1 MSPRILLA
9 CLFLLTACGPAPA
22 PDPATRA
29 APGSAEVASAA
40 AAVPRDAGALR
51 EAATRALAEQRIYA
65 PAGDNAIEHY
75 LALRELSPGDDA
87 VQLALLELL
96 PYPVIAGEQAIG
108 RGEFGEARR
117 LIDLVGR
124 ADPRAPAL
132 SRLRDALA
140 GAEADEARRVVA
152 LVEAEKQRELDA
164 ARAVA
169 EAMGDAPDAPSSAA
183 ASAASAAPPGDR
195 PAVPAVGPVADGA
208 RPPADAPTAA
218 ASMPAAAR
226 ATPPAIAA
234 APAAPAPPRPPANAP
249 PAAPRVASA
258 PPPRYPALALR
269 RRIEG
274 EVTLVFT
281 IRADG
286 TVDAP
291 RVVAA
296 SPSGVFEE
304 AALAAIQ
311 RWRFEPVARPV
322 ESRQVLRFRLPGRP
336 GA

>member
-9 CLFLLTACGPAPA
+9 CLFLLTACGPAPG
-22 PDPATRA
+22 PDPAARA
-29 APGSAEVASAA
+29 APGSAGVASTAA
-40 AAVPRDAGALR
+40 VVPRDAGALR

-75 LALRELSPGDDA
+75 LALRELSPGDEA

-96 PYPVIAGEQAIG
+96 PYPVIASEQAIG
-108 RGEFGEARR
+108 RGELGEARR

-152 LVEAEKQRELDA
+152 LAEAEKQRELDA
-164 ARAVA
+164 ARAAA
-169 EAMGDAPDAPSSAA
+169 EAMGDAPEAPSSPAE
-183 ASAASAAPPGDR
+183 SAASASPPGDR
-195 PAVPAVGPVADGA
+195 PALPAVGPVAGSA

-218 ASMPAAAR
+218 ASAPPEAQAA
-226 ATPPAIAA
+226 PPAIAA
-234 APAAPAPPRPPANAP
+234 APAAARPPANAA

-281 IRADG
+281 IRPDG
-286 TVDAP
+286 TVEAP